1 MTISTWSFYDI
12 ATGIFSG
19 AGFSGDSDDLD
30 AQLAHKG
37 AGVGAFE
44 GEADHLCERVDAAT
58 GRLVPYRPPAPPDS
72 DLQTWAWVDATKRWA
87 PVKTLAAIRADKWT
101 AIKVSRDAAINSP
114 LVTPHG
120 IFDSDPLSRANI
132 AGAVALA
139 QTLAAATPP
148 FSITYTL
155 ADNTSV
161 VLDGPGMVSVGL
173 LLGAKV
179 QAAFATA
186 RALRVRIDAAMTAD
200 AVAAITWP
208 AE

>member
-1 MTISTWSFYDI
+1 MTWVVFNIDTFEIDHLD
-12 ATGIFSG
+12 FS
-19 AGFSGDSDDLD
+19 LD
-30 AQLAHKG
+30 APPG
-37 AGVGAFE
+37 ANVVAIDGLVARPVSPGPWAVLTLVNGAV
-44 GEADHLCERVDAAT
+44 L
-58 GRLVPYRPPAPPDS
+58 
-72 DLQTWAWVDATKRWA
+72 WVDPR
-87 PVKTLAAIRADKWT
+87 TLPQHKADKWT